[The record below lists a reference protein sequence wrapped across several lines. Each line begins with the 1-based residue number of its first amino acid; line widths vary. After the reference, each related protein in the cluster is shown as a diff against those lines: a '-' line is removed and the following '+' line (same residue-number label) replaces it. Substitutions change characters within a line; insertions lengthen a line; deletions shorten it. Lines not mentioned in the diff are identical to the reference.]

1 MTSNAFAL
9 IVEDDKD
16 LGTIFAEAIKAAGY
30 ETEIIA
36 DGREASL
43 RLMQITPNL
52 VILDLHLPHV
62 SGRELLH
69 QIRADDRLAA
79 TNVIV
84 TTADGRQAEDLLE
97 EADFCLVKPLSF
109 SQLRE
114 LAKRLLPRD

>member
-43 RLMQITPNL
+43 RLMQVIPNL

-62 SGRELLH
+62 SGRELLR
-69 QIRADDRLAA
+69 QIRADDRLTA